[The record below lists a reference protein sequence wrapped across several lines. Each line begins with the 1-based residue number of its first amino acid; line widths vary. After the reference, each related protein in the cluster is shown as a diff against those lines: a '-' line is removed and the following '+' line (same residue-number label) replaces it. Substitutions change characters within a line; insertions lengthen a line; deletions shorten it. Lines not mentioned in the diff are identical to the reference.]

1 MEAPGLQAIPF
12 FLHRWHCQYLTA
24 ILSEIS
30 WNYLPFLETCPNS
43 VSKITDSPNL
53 VRSVENCSVGLL
65 IPTRSWKSCRLQQ
78 ATLGT
83 VNPASQHWGRKECS
97 LTSQVHLRLTCV
109 NQKHLPPFLQ
119 EKFRSYCVFHCTFT
133 QSAWMSNTNLK
144 IVFILIS
151 RLFFYSFSLSIPS
164 LKAGVDILSKHA
176 VNNDLWVF
184 THYTN
189 GSIDLAFLLWLL
201 LKTNLPLIQ
210 YILTRIPPHST
221 SPNPTHISSPWSH
234 SSSIT
239 LQKRADF
246 QETTTKQNKIQW
258 DEAKALTRGT
268 TRKPNNRK
276 RVLRAQ
282 RGVRYT
288 CSNG

>member
-1 MEAPGLQAIPF
+1 MRSVS
-12 FLHRWHCQYLTA
+12 LHFSRRSFKVTVSLTA
-24 ILSEIS
+24 HSLS
-30 WNYLPFLETCPNS
+30 PGGC
-43 VSKITDSPNL
+43 
-53 VRSVENCSVGLL
+53 
-65 IPTRSWKSCRLQQ
+65 Q
-78 ATLGT
+78 
-83 VNPASQHWGRKECS
+83 
-97 LTSQVHLRLTCV
+97 
-109 NQKHLPPFLQ
+109 
-119 EKFRSYCVFHCTFT
+119 
-133 QSAWMSNTNLK
+133 
-144 IVFILIS
+144 ILIW
-151 RLFFYSFSLSIPS
+151 RWYLFWLRDCFYSFSLGIPS

-189 GSIDLAFLLWLL
+189 GTIDLPFLLWLL

-210 YILTRIPPHST
+210 YVLTRIPPHST

-258 DEAKALTRGT
+258 DEAKALTRGR

-282 RGVRYT
+282 RVRYT
-288 CSNG
+288 SSHG